1 MLYFIKLRIG
11 FHTEER
17 QIKMDDSEKS
27 VDAIRAARMYYY
39 QNMTTEAIAQELSM
53 SRSTI
58 SRLLSFARNK
68 GLVDIRIVDPNEH
81 PQLLEQK
88 IIERFKIKRVH
99 VVPVPDILGEAEWL
113 ERVAQYAANYWN
125 TIFNSNMILGI
136 AWGTTTSAVSRHLVQ
151 KATHNSQ
158 IVQLNGAGNTQTMG
172 IEYASEI
179 IMRFSQNYQ
188 AIAHLF
194 PVPTFFDYAETKKAL
209 WEERSIQRLLDLQ
222 NKADLLLYSIGA
234 VNAGIPSH
242 VYSGGHL
249 EKQDYAELE
258 KEGLVG
264 DIATVFFRED
274 GSFNGVAINHR
285 ASGPNLDLFQKK
297 YGVCVVSGLGKVQG
311 IYAALRGGLMKEL
324 IVDEPTA
331 RKLVD
336 EFVPA

>member
-1 MLYFIKLRIG
+1 MENSDK
-11 FHTEER
+11 T
-17 QIKMDDSEKS
+17 

-39 QNMTTEAIAQELSM
+39 QNMTTDAIAQELSM

-58 SRLLSFARNK
+58 SRLLSFARSK
-68 GLVDIRIVDPNEH
+68 GLVDIRIVDPYEH
-81 PQLLEQK
+81 PQQLEQK
-88 IIERFKIKRVH
+88 IMEKFKIKRVH
-99 VVPVPDILGEAEWL
+99 VVPVPAILGEAEWL

-136 AWGTTTSAVSRHLVQ
+136 AWGTTTSAVSRHLIQ

-242 VYSGGHL
+242 VYSGGYL

-258 KEGLVG
+258 KESLVG

-274 GSFNGVAINHR
+274 GSFNNVAINNR

-297 YGVCVVSGLGKVQG
+297 YGVCVVSGLAKVRG
-311 IYAALRGGLMKEL
+311 IHAALKGGLMKEL

>member
-1 MLYFIKLRIG
+1 MEDADKIA
-11 FHTEER
+11 
-17 QIKMDDSEKS
+17 
-27 VDAIRAARMYYY
+27 DAIRAARMYYY

-58 SRLLSFARNK
+58 SRLLSYARNK

-88 IIERFKIKRVH
+88 IKERFKIKRVH

-242 VYSGGHL
+242 VYSGGYL

-297 YGVCVVSGLGKVQG
+297 YGVCVVSGLAKVQG

>member
-1 MLYFIKLRIG
+1 M
-11 FHTEER
+11 E
-17 QIKMDDSEKS
+17 DSDKT

-58 SRLLSFARNK
+58 SRLLSFARSK

-88 IIERFKIKRVH
+88 IVERFKIKRVH
-99 VVPVPDILGEAEWL
+99 VVPVPDIVGEAEWL
-113 ERVAQYAANYWN
+113 ERVAQYTANYMN
-125 TIFNSNMILGI
+125 SKFDSNMILGI
-136 AWGTTTSAVSRHLVQ
+136 AWGTTTSSVSRHLVL

-194 PVPTFFDYAETKKAL
+194 PVPTFFDFAETKKAL

-222 NKADLLLYSIGA
+222 NKADLLLFSIGA

-242 VYSGGHL
+242 VYSGGYL
-249 EKQDYAELE
+249 EKQDYLELE

-274 GSFNGVAINHR
+274 GSFNDVAINNR

-297 YGVCVVSGLGKVQG
+297 YGICVVSGLAKVQG
-311 IYAALRGGLMKEL
+311 IQAALKGGLMKEL

>member
-1 MLYFIKLRIG
+1 M
-11 FHTEER
+11 E
-17 QIKMDDSEKS
+17 DSDKA

-39 QNMTTEAIAQELSM
+39 QNMTTETIAHELNM

-58 SRLLSFARNK
+58 SRLLSFARRQ

-88 IIERFKIKRVH
+88 IVERFKVKRVH
-99 VVPVPDILGEAEWL
+99 VVPVPDIVGEAEWL
-113 ERVAQYAANYWN
+113 ERVAQYTANYWN
-125 TIFNSNMILGI
+125 SIFNSNMILGI
-136 AWGTTTSAVSRHLVQ
+136 AWGTTTSAVSRHLIA
-151 KATHNSQ
+151 KATRNSQ

-194 PVPTFFDYAETKKAL
+194 PVPTFFDYAETKNAL
-209 WEERSIQRLLDLQ
+209 WEERSIHRLLDLQ
-222 NKADLLLYSIGA
+222 NKADLLLYSIGS

-242 VYSGGHL
+242 VYSGGYL
-249 EKQDYAELE
+249 EKRDYVELE

-274 GSFNGVAINHR
+274 GSFNDVAINNR
-285 ASGPNLDLFQKK
+285 ASGPGLDLFQKK
-297 YGVCVVSGLGKVQG
+297 YGVCVVSGLAKVRG
-311 IYAALRGGLMKEL
+311 LYAALKGGLMKEL

-331 RKLVD
+331 RRLVED
-336 EFVPA
+336 YILPQKTT

>member
-1 MLYFIKLRIG
+1 M
-11 FHTEER
+11 EETD
-17 QIKMDDSEKS
+17 KT

-58 SRLLSFARNK
+58 SRLLSFARRQ
-68 GLVDIRIVDPNEH
+68 GLVEIRIVDPNEH
-81 PQLLEQK
+81 TQLLEQK
-88 IIERFKIKRVH
+88 IIERFKIKRAH
-99 VVPVPDILGEAEWL
+99 VVPVSDIVGEAEWL
-113 ERVAQYAANYWN
+113 ERVAQYTANYWN
-125 TIFNSNMILGI
+125 SIFDSNMILGI
-136 AWGTTTSAVSRHLVQ
+136 AWGTTTSTVSRHLII
-151 KATHNSQ
+151 KATRNSQ

-209 WEERSIQRLLDLQ
+209 WEERSISRLLDLQ
-222 NKADLLLYSIGA
+222 NKADLLLYSIGS

-242 VYSGGHL
+242 VYSGGYL
-249 EKQDYAELE
+249 EKRDILELE
-258 KEGLVG
+258 REGLVG

-274 GSFNGVAINHR
+274 GSFNNIAINNR
-285 ASGPNLDLFQKK
+285 ASGPSLDLFQKK
-297 YGVCVVSGLGKVQG
+297 YGVCVVSGLAKVRG
-311 IYAALRGGLMKEL
+311 LFAALKGGLMKEL

-331 RKLVD
+331 RRLVED
-336 EFVPA
+336 YILPK